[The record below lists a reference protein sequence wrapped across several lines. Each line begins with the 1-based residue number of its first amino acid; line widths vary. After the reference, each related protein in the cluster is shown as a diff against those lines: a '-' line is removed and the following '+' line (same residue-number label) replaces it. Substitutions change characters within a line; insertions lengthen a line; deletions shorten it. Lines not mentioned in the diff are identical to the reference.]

1 MHKTKQDKFMQYLTS
16 EILENKVTDILWLII
31 ILIFGL
37 FLRRYLSDFISKIL
51 YRFIRHDGVSI
62 YTCISLLRKPVN
74 FLITLIIVYLS
85 FSFLKFPSSWNI
97 PPAEVFGLRMVL
109 NKTFQGLLIF
119 SIARIIARLIKFV
132 SLIFQEKANIS
143 ASKMDDQ
150 LVSFCRDLTIVLI
163 FTFAF
168 LMVLGS
174 VFGVNVGTFVAGL
187 GIGGLAIALAARET
201 LENLFASFTLFLDLP
216 FVVGD
221 KVQLEKVLGRVEKI
235 GFRSTRVRTGE
246 GSLINVPNRLI
257 TSQSLDN
264 QSSRLFSGVEF
275 TLKLQTD
282 VSAEVI
288 QEIVAKI
295 QEYVE
300 NHKMIYKPDTGVTH
314 FHGFGDNSLD
324 VIVNY
329 HIATNSSKIVKEVR
343 EEINLKIMQIIEQS
357 KTNYTVPVREII
369 KDEKPK
375 NTPKTPEKNPKP

>member
-1 MHKTKQDKFMQYLTS
+1 MQYLTS

-37 FLRRYLSDFISKIL
+37 LLRRYLSDFISKIL
-51 YRFIRHDGVSI
+51 YRFIRHEGVSI

-85 FSFLKFPSSWNI
+85 FSFLKFPNSWNI
-97 PPAEVFGLRMVL
+97 PPAEVFGVRMIL

-119 SIARIIARLIKFV
+119 SAARIIVGLIKFI
-132 SLIFQEKANIS
+132 SLIFQEKATIS

-150 LVSFCRDLTIVLI
+150 LVSFFRDLTIVLI
-163 FTFAF
+163 FTVAF
-168 LMVLGS
+168 LMILGS

-235 GFRSTRVRTGE
+235 GFRSTRVRTDE
-246 GSLINVPNRLI
+246 GSLITVPNRLI
-257 TSQSLDN
+257 TAQSLDN
-264 QSSRLFSGVEF
+264 QSSRDFYGVEF

-282 VSAEVI
+282 ISVEI
-288 QEIVAKI
+288 IEEIVTDI
-295 QEYVE
+295 QKYVE
-300 NHKMIYKPDTGVTH
+300 NHKMIYKPNTGVTH
-314 FHGFGDNSLD
+314 FYGFGDNSLD
-324 VIVNY
+324 VLVSY
-329 HIATNSSKIVKEVR
+329 HIATNSSKIVKQVR
-343 EEINLKIMQIIEQS
+343 EEINLKIMHIIEQS
-357 KTNYTVPVREII
+357 KANYTVPVRKII
-369 KDEKPK
+369 KERKPK
-375 NTPKTPEKNPKP
+375 ITLESQGKSPKP

>member
-1 MHKTKQDKFMQYLTS
+1 MQYLTS

-37 FLRRYLSDFISKIL
+37 LLRRYLSDFISKIL
-51 YRFIRHDGVSI
+51 YRFIRHEGVSI

-85 FSFLKFPSSWNI
+85 FSFLKFPNSWNI
-97 PPAEVFGLRMVL
+97 PPAEVFGVRMIL

-119 SIARIIARLIKFV
+119 SAARIIVGLIKFI
-132 SLIFQEKANIS
+132 SLIFQEKATIS

-150 LVSFCRDLTIVLI
+150 LVSFFRDLTIVLI
-163 FTFAF
+163 FTVAF
-168 LMVLGS
+168 LMILGS

-235 GFRSTRVRTGE
+235 GFRSTRVRTDE
-246 GSLINVPNRLI
+246 GSLITVPNRLI
-257 TSQSLDN
+257 TAQSLDN
-264 QSSRLFSGVEF
+264 QSSRDFYGVEF

-282 VSAEVI
+282 ISVEI
-288 QEIVAKI
+288 IEEIVTDI
-295 QEYVE
+295 QKYVE
-300 NHKMIYKPDTGVTH
+300 NHKMIYKPNTGVTH
-314 FHGFGDNSLD
+314 FYGFGDNSLD
-324 VIVNY
+324 VLVSY
-329 HIATNSSKIVKEVR
+329 HIATNSSKIVKQVR
-343 EEINLKIMQIIEQS
+343 EEINLKIMHIIEQS
-357 KTNYTVPVREII
+357 KANYTVPVRKII
-369 KDEKPK
+369 KERKPK
-375 NTPKTPEKNPKP
+375 ITFESQGKSPKP

>member
-1 MHKTKQDKFMQYLTS
+1 MQYLTS

-37 FLRRYLSDFISKIL
+37 LLRRYLSDFISKIL

-74 FLITLIIVYLS
+74 FLITLIIIYLS
-85 FSFLKFPSSWNI
+85 FSILKFPKSWSI
-97 PPAEVFGLRMVL
+97 SPAEVFGLRMIL

-119 SIARIIARLIKFV
+119 SIARIIAGLIKFI
-132 SLIFQEKANIS
+132 SLIFQEKANVS

-150 LVSFCRDLTIVLI
+150 LVSFFRDLTIVLI

-235 GFRSTRVRTGE
+235 GFRSTRVRTDE
-246 GSLINVPNRLI
+246 GSLITVPNRLI
-257 TSQSLDN
+257 TAQSLEN
-264 QSSRLFSGVEF
+264 QTSRVFSGVEF

-282 VSAEVI
+282 VSVEII
-288 QEIVAKI
+288 QKIVAEI

-300 NHKMIYKPDTGVTH
+300 NHKMIYKPDTGLTH

-343 EEINLKIMQIIEQS
+343 EEINLKIIRIIEQS
-357 KTNYTVPVREII
+357 KTNYTVPVRKII
-369 KDEKPK
+369 KEEKPK
-375 NTPKTPEKNPKP
+375 NALEIQEKNPKS

>member
-1 MHKTKQDKFMQYLTS
+1 MQYLTS

-37 FLRRYLSDFISKIL
+37 LLRRYLSDFISKIL
-51 YRFIRHDGVSI
+51 YRFIRHEGVSI
-62 YTCISLLRKPVN
+62 YTCINLLRKPVN
-74 FLITLIIVYLS
+74 FLITLIIIYLS

-97 PPAEVFGLRMVL
+97 VPAEVFGLRMVL
-109 NKTFQGLLIF
+109 NKLFQGLLIF
-119 SIARIIARLIKFV
+119 SIARIIAGLIKFI
-132 SLIFQEKANIS
+132 SLIFQEKANVS

-150 LVSFCRDLTIVLI
+150 LVSFFRDLTIVLI

-235 GFRSTRVRTGE
+235 GFRSTRVRTDE

-257 TSQSLDN
+257 TAQSLEN
-264 QSSRLFSGVEF
+264 QTSRLFSGVEF
-275 TLKLQTD
+275 TLKLQAD
-282 VSAEVI
+282 VSVEI
-288 QEIVAKI
+288 IKEIVAEI

-314 FHGFGDNSLD
+314 FYGFGDNSLD

-329 HIATNSSKIVKEVR
+329 HIATNSSKVVKEVR
-343 EEINLKIMQIIEQS
+343 EEINLKIMRIIEQS
-357 KTNYTVPVREII
+357 KANYTVPVRKII
-369 KDEKPK
+369 KEKKLK
-375 NTPKTPEKNPKP
+375 NTIEIQEKNPKL

>member
-1 MHKTKQDKFMQYLTS
+1 MQYLTS

-37 FLRRYLSDFISKIL
+37 LLRRYLSDFISKIL
-51 YRFIRHDGVSI
+51 YRFIRHEGVSI

-74 FLITLIIVYLS
+74 FLITVIIIYLS
-85 FSFLKFPSSWNI
+85 FSFLKFPKAWNI
-97 PPAEVFGLRMVL
+97 LPAEVFGLRMVL
-109 NKTFQGLLIF
+109 NKIFQGLLIF
-119 SIARIIARLIKFV
+119 SIARIIAGLIKFI
-132 SLIFQEKANIS
+132 SLIFQEKANVS

-150 LVSFCRDLTIVLI
+150 LVSFFRDLTIVLI

-235 GFRSTRVRTGE
+235 GFRSTRIRTDG

-257 TSQSLDN
+257 TAQSLEN
-264 QSSRLFSGVEF
+264 QSSRVFTGVEF

-282 VSAEVI
+282 VSVKII
-288 QEIVAKI
+288 QEIVAEI

-300 NHKMIYKPDTGVTH
+300 NHKMIYRPDTGVTH
-314 FHGFGDNSLD
+314 FYGFGDNSLD
-324 VIVNY
+324 VIVSY

-343 EEINLKIMQIIEQS
+343 EEINLKIMHIIGQS
-357 KTNYTVPVREII
+357 KANYTVPIRRII
-369 KDEKPK
+369 KEKKLK
-375 NTPKTPEKNPKP
+375 NILDSQENNPKP

>member
-1 MHKTKQDKFMQYLTS
+1 MQYLTS

-37 FLRRYLSDFISKIL
+37 LLRRYLSDFISKIL

-62 YTCISLLRKPVN
+62 YTFISILRKPVN
-74 FLITLIIVYLS
+74 FLITLIIIYLS
-85 FSFLKFPSSWNI
+85 FSFLKFPKSWNI

-119 SIARIIARLIKFV
+119 AITRIIAGIIKFV
-132 SLIFQEKANIS
+132 SLIFQEKAKIS

-150 LVSFCRDLTIVLI
+150 LVSFFRDLSIVLAFI
-163 FTFAF
+163 FAF

-174 VFGVNVGTFVAGL
+174 VFGVNVGTFIAGL

-221 KVQLEKVLGRVEKI
+221 KVQLDKVLGRVEKI
-235 GFRSTRVRTGE
+235 GFRSTRVRTDE
-246 GSLINVPNRLI
+246 GSLITVPNRLI
-257 TSQSLDN
+257 TAQSLEN
-264 QSSRLFSGVEF
+264 QTSRVFSGVEF

-282 VSAEVI
+282 VSVEII
-288 QEIVAKI
+288 QEIVADI

-300 NHKMIYKPDTGVTH
+300 SHKMIYKPDTGVTH
-314 FHGFGDNSLD
+314 FYGFGENSLD
-324 VIVNY
+324 IVVNY
-329 HIATNSSKIVKEVR
+329 HIATNSSHVVKAVR
-343 EEINLKIMQIIEQS
+343 EEINLKIMHIIEQS
-357 KTNYTVPVREII
+357 KANYTVPVRKII
-369 KDEKPK
+369 KEKK
-375 NTPKTPEKNPKP
+375 VIKP